1 MTKTRA
7 ILAAALF
14 ASTGLAAAPQQQT
27 PPATEKARAIHLLQ
41 RSTFGV
47 RPEDVDQ
54 VLKLGRDKWLDQ
66 QLHPERLNDAAVAS
80 RLKALPLLAVDMT
93 DQITSYQRAQA
104 ERRQAQRTDMANMS
118 QAERQAAMDSMRRA
132 EQRNLTPEQRRERQM
147 QSPQYLMGQLVAAKL
162 TRSVYSERQLEEMMT
177 DFWYNHFN
185 VFFGKGIDRF
195 MVSDYEEKAIR
206 AHVFGKFRD
215 MLGATAKH
223 PAMLFYL
230 DNASSVVPDSM
241 NENAQRQRR
250 NLENFRAMTPRQQEE
265 ILRRRGIT
273 RAQMEELLQ
282 RQNQP
287 NRTRGLNENYARELM
302 ELHTLGVEGGY
313 TQKDVIEVARA
324 FTGWTFQR
332 PATRNA
338 RAADEVAFVFRPRV
352 HDRGE
357 KVVLGNKLAAGRGI
371 EDGEQVLDLLAK
383 HPATARFLATKL
395 VERFVTDEPPAEFV
409 NEIAAVF
416 QKTGGDL
423 REVTRALFSSPR
435 FYDAKVQRAKV
446 KTPFELVA
454 SALRVT
460 RADVGVSRATVMTLR
475 SLGHLP
481 YNEPAPTGFP
491 AASEDWINSGAMVNR
506 MNFGLS
512 LAANRLDGIKVEKRE
527 DDVPVLLAR
536 LLPGVNTTKLQTTIT
551 NELAKPATE
560 LPELTTQ
567 EQRMEMRGQQQRP
580 RQNARN
586 AAPTGAVIRDRSAR
600 ALGLAL
606 GSPDFQRK

>member
-7 ILAAALF
+7 ILAATLF

-27 PPATEKARAIHLLQ
+27 PPATEKARVIHLLQ

-66 QLHPERLNDAAVAS
+66 QLHPERLSDAVVAN

-118 QAERQAAMDSMRRA
+118 QADRQAAMDSMRRA

-162 TRSVYSERQLEEMMT
+162 TRSVYTERQLEEMMT

-206 AHVFGKFRD
+206 THVFGKFRD

-241 NENAQRQRR
+241 NENAQRQRM
-250 NLENFRAMTPRQQEE
+250 NLERFRAMTPRQQEE
-265 ILRRRGIT
+265 ILRRRGVT

-282 RQNQP
+282 RQNAP

-332 PATRNA
+332 PGTRNA
-338 RAADEVAFVFRPRV
+338 SGADDVEFVFRPMV

-371 EDGEQVLDLLAK
+371 EDGEQVLDLLAT
-383 HPATARFLATKL
+383 HPKTARFLATKL
-395 VERFVTDEPPAEFV
+395 VERFVTDEPPADFV

-435 FYDAKVQRAKV
+435 FFDAKVQRAKV

-527 DDVPVLLAR
+527 DDVPALLAR
-536 LLPGVNTTKLQTTIT
+536 LLPGVNTSKLQTTIT

-567 EQRMEMRGQQQRP
+567 EQRMEMRGGQQRP

-586 AAPTGAVIRDRSAR
+586 AAPVGAVIRDRSAR

>member
-7 ILAAALF
+7 ILAATLF

-27 PPATEKARAIHLLQ
+27 PPATEKARVIHLLQ

-66 QLHPERLNDAAVAS
+66 QLHPERLSDAVVAN

-118 QAERQAAMDSMRRA
+118 QADRQAAMDSMRRA

-206 AHVFGKFRD
+206 THVFGKFRD

-241 NENAQRQRR
+241 NENAQRQRM
-250 NLENFRAMTPRQQEE
+250 NLERFRAMTPRQQEE
-265 ILRRRGIT
+265 ILRRRGVT

-282 RQNQP
+282 RQNAP

-332 PATRNA
+332 PGTRNA
-338 RAADEVAFVFRPRV
+338 SGADDVEFVFRPMV

-371 EDGEQVLDLLAK
+371 EDGEQVLDLLAT
-383 HPATARFLATKL
+383 HPKTARFLATKL
-395 VERFVTDEPPAEFV
+395 VERFVTDEPPADFV

-435 FYDAKVQRAKV
+435 FFDAKVQRAKV

-527 DDVPVLLAR
+527 DDVPALLAR
-536 LLPGVNTTKLQTTIT
+536 LLPGVNTSKLQTTIT

-567 EQRMEMRGQQQRP
+567 EQRMEMRGGQQRP

-586 AAPTGAVIRDRSAR
+586 AAPVGAVIRDRSAR